1 MNAVLLQ
8 PLTDAILAR
17 VCSQVRA
24 YSLISGTPKLEAL
37 PQNDIPQGEGVTAA
51 DQRSAYLQRMGAY
64 GDDSIEDEDVV

>member
-1 MNAVLLQ
+1 
-8 PLTDAILAR
+8 
-17 VCSQVRA
+17 VRA